1 MKTYQLSYET
11 ELNDAQYQA
20 VTLHDGPILVIAGAG
35 TGKTRTLTYRVAH
48 LIENNV
54 SPENILLL
62 TFTRKAA
69 EEMLTR
75 ASKILDHRCSQV
87 TGGTFHS
94 FANRILRRYANRIQF
109 NHGFSIMDATD
120 TQSMINSIRNEL
132 GLNTRERHFP
142 SKATIAAI
150 ISKSINKNKSI
161 MDIMDSEYKHLSH
174 EASTLVKLQQIYQQ
188 KKRIQF
194 AMDYDDL
201 LVYLRDLLKTQK
213 DICDF
218 LSNQYQYIMVDEYQ
232 DTNIIQ
238 AEIIRLLASQ
248 HQNIMVVGD
257 DAQSIYA
264 FRGAHYK
271 NILDFPHQFDG
282 TKVIKLEENYRS
294 RQPILSMTNA
304 MIKQAKKGFDKN
316 LFTKNKKGTIPKMI
330 VLSDE
335 DTQSRFIVEM
345 ITKFSKKNKIKL
357 QDMAVLFRN
366 AFHSNHLEI
375 ALKNQGIDYVKYGGL
390 KILEKLH
397 VKDFLSLLRVM
408 VYPYD
413 EISWQRIFMMM
424 QNVGTRTAEK
434 ITRHIINEQNGFE
447 GLFTY
452 KTRSKYAEQLNKLK
466 HLLESVHQYVNDLSS
481 LSQLVL
487 EYYAPILE
495 KTVDNAPQ
503 RMAELR
509 NIAEMMSR
517 YEELDHYLTDMALE
531 PPNTLTDDESLLDSS
546 DKTFLTL
553 STIHSSKGLEWRVVF
568 IIWALDG
575 RFPSI
580 YALNDEDSLEEEL
593 RLMYVATTRAKE
605 RLFITCQTN
614 VYDRALGDY
623 LDHPSSFISNLPDG
637 LVKWHY
643 LDE

>member
-1 MKTYQLSYET
+1 MKTYQLSYEN
-11 ELNDAQYQA
+11 ELNEAQYHA
-20 VTLHDGPILVIAGAG
+20 VTLHDGPVLVIAGAG

-48 LIENNV
+48 LIENDV

-69 EEMLTR
+69 EEMLSR
-75 ASKILDHRCSQV
+75 ASKLLDYRCSQV
-87 TGGTFHS
+87 VGGTFHS
-94 FANRILRRYANRIQF
+94 FANRILRRYAPRIQF
-109 NHGFSIMDATD
+109 NHGFSIMDAAD
-120 TQSMINSIRNEL
+120 SQSMINNIRNEW
-132 GLNTRERHFP
+132 GLNTRERNFP
-142 SKATIAAI
+142 TKATIAAI

-161 MDIMDSEYKHLSH
+161 MEIMASEYEHLSH
-174 EASTLVKLQQIYQQ
+174 ETSIIAKLHRAYQQ
-188 KKRIQF
+188 KKRTQF
-194 AMDYDDL
+194 VMDYDDL
-201 LVYLRDLLKTQK
+201 LVYLRDLLKLQK
-213 DICDF
+213 DVRDF
-218 LSNQYQYIMVDEYQ
+218 LSDQYLYIMVDEYQ

-238 AEIIRLLASQ
+238 AEIIQLLASR
-248 HQNIMVVGD
+248 HQNVMVVGD

-271 NILDFPHQFDG
+271 NILNFPRQFSG
-282 TKVIKLEENYRS
+282 TTVIKLEENYRS

-304 MIKQAKKGFDKN
+304 MIQQADEGFSKNLYTKHKKGS
-316 LFTKNKKGTIPKMI
+316 IPKMI

-335 DTQSRFIVEM
+335 DTQSRFVLEM
-345 ITKFSKKNKIKL
+345 ITKFSKKHQIKL

-390 KILEKLH
+390 KILDKLH
-397 VKDFLSLLRVM
+397 VKDFLAILRII

-413 EISWQRIFMMM
+413 ELSWQRIFLMMN
-424 QNVGTRTAEK
+424 NVGKKTAEK
-434 ITRHIINEQNGFE
+434 ITQHILREQRGFQ

-452 KTRSKYAEQLNKLK
+452 KTRSKYAEQLNRLK
-466 HLLESVHQYVNDLSS
+466 KMLECVDQYMHDLSS

-487 EYYAPILE
+487 EFYEPILE

-509 NIAEMMSR
+509 NIADMMRR

-531 PPNTLTDDESLLDSS
+531 PPNTLTDDESILDNS

-553 STIHSSKGLEWRVVF
+553 STIHSAKGLEWKVVF

-575 RFPSI
+575 RFPTI
-580 YALNDEDSLEEEL
+580 YALNDPKAMEEEL

-605 RLFITCQTN
+605 RLFITCPVN
-614 VYDRALGDY
+614 VYDRTLGDL
-623 LDHPSSFISNLPDG
+623 LDHPSSFITNLPDG